1 MVNWREA
8 ATERAELAGMEAMSL
23 VLIGIYLHEMACSLK
38 FDLRLM
44 ATARDGSSD
53 SVLAKC
59 VKATYLGCR
68 HSVLIAAIL
77 ELYMVFRSGRGAI
90 PCYGIMKVSAGT
102 AALSSTCCSALIA
115 ARTMVVWN
123 WDARITT
130 LVSAVCLAAL
140 VTDIRV
146 VVMLFSS
153 YDTVS
158 CFCTLTDESANLPNI
173 LALLVCD
180 FVLLVCLLAGL
191 YRWHHPTKGSRG
203 FSLWSVLWMQGV
215 LYLIIASVT
224 EVPALVFLFLNLNT
238 AMDIIFTRPLI
249 VLLVL
254 AATRFHRSL
263 HAFTPNK
270 PRHEFTDTIH
280 FATVD
285 VGASRSQTC

>member
-115 ARTMVVWN
+115 ARTYDGRMELGCAHYN
-123 WDARITT
+123 AF
-130 LVSAVCLAAL
+130 
-140 VTDIRV
+140 